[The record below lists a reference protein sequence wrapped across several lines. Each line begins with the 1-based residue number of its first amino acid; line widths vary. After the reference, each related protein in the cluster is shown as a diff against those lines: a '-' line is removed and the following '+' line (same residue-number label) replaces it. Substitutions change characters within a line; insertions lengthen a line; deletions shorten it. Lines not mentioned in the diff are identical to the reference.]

1 MRRNLAVDVL
11 RGLAEALKGMLS
23 KIHGLLINTEE
34 MDGNDAD
41 TERHYHNSKP
51 DSYESELC
59 REKDKGERSEP
70 EIAPVSK
77 EGRDLPNLPLALV
90 LKACPDI
97 VPYAPDKP
105 RHWHELVA
113 LAGFVRGMMGISP
126 DAWEAAQ
133 AAMGPEVAAVTVA
146 GMLQR
151 VSDIRS
157 PGGYLRAL
165 TRKAE
170 TDGFS
175 PGPMIMALLR
185 PEAQAA

>member
-1 MRRNLAVDVL
+1 
-11 RGLAEALKGMLS
+11 
-23 KIHGLLINTEE
+23 
-34 MDGNDAD
+34 MDGSDANNK
-41 TERHYHNSKP
+41 RHYHNSKP

-59 REKDKGERSEP
+59 KEKHKSEMSEP
-70 EIAPVSK
+70 EIAPLPK
-77 EGRDLPNLPLALV
+77 EGRELPNLPLALV

-97 VPYAPDKP
+97 IPYAPDKP

-126 DAWEAAQ
+126 DAWEEAQ
-133 AAMGPEVAAVTVA
+133 TAMGPEVAAVTVA
-146 GMLQR
+146 GILQR
-151 VSDIRS
+151 VSGINS

-185 PEAQAA
+185 PELQAA